1 MTKFLKPLLLS
12 TAGLLCAGIAIASP
26 KADIN
31 NDGQIT
37 QAEFLA
43 EADTRFNAT
52 DTNFD
57 GLLTKEEIKA
67 AREAKRAE
75 RKAKIDTNGDGTIS
89 DAEKDAAK
97 ALRKEK
103 KQARKL
109 AKLDTNGD
117 GTISDAE
124 KDAAKALRDERRA
137 ERKAKKKERKAEKG
151 EKGRKGE
158 KRALRGDTNEDG
170 VISRAEFDTAT
181 IALFE
186 RLDANADGV
195 LTEGEGKKR
204 RGKKGGKRGDK

>member
-1 MTKFLKPLLLS
+1 MTKFLKPLLLG

-43 EADTRFNAT
+43 EADARFTAT

-57 GLLTKEEIKA
+57 SLLTKEEIKA

-75 RKAKIDTNGDGTIS
+75 RKAKIDTDGDGNVS
-89 DAEKDAAK
+89 KAEKKAAK
-97 ALRKEK
+97 ALMKEK
-103 KQARKL
+103 MQARKL
-109 AKLDTNGD
+109 ANFDTDGD
-117 GTISDAE
+117 GTLSETE
-124 KDAAKALRDERRA
+124 KEAGKAQRKELREA
-137 ERKAKKKERKAEKG
+137 FKARKAERKAEKG
-151 EKGRKGE
+151 D

-181 IALFE
+181 ISLFE
-186 RLDANADGV
+186 RLDVNADGV

-204 RGKKGGKRGDK
+204 RKKKGGKKDGKRGDK

>member
-1 MTKFLKPLLLS
+1 MTKFLKPLFLS

-26 KADIN
+26 NADIN

-43 EADTRFNAT
+43 EANERFNAT

-67 AREAKRAE
+67 ARQTKKAE
-75 RKAKIDTNGDGTIS
+75 RKAKFDTDGDGEINE
-89 DAEKDAAK
+89 AEKAAAK

-103 KQARKL
+103 
-109 AKLDTNGD
+109 
-117 GTISDAE
+117 
-124 KDAAKALRDERRA
+124 RA
-137 ERKAKKKERKAEKG
+137 EYKAKKKERKG
-151 EKGRKGE
+151 EKGK
-158 KRALRGDTNEDG
+158 KRGLRGDTNDDG

-204 RGKKGGKRGDK
+204 RGKKGGKKGEKRGNK